1 MQHPTQFITLYSAAL
16 ASQTWQ
22 QVAPLIDDDVVVTF
36 STGSVHRGIAA
47 IQQAYER
54 NFALI
59 QNEEYSMSDILWLH
73 QGDDIAVYTFSF
85 SWQGIINGERVNGS
99 GHGTAV
105 IKRYKDTWKLLAEQ
119 LGK

>member
-1 MQHPTQFITLYSAAL
+1 MHPTHFITAYAAAL
-16 ASQTWQ
+16 ASQSWQ
-22 QVAPLIDDDVVVTF
+22 QVAPLIDDDAVVTF

-47 IQQAYER
+47 IQQAYQR

-59 QNEEYSMSDILWLH
+59 QNEEYKMSDIHWLH
-73 QGDDIAVYTFSF
+73 QGDDIAVYTFNF
-85 SWQGIINGERVNGS
+85 SWQGIINGKRVSGS